1 MTSIYRLLA
10 RLLAYPDKELH
21 AALPEFRA
29 MVQADGELPVPVRHD
44 LTAAIDEFAATD
56 LLDLQ
61 ENYVAMFDRIRSLS
75 LHLFEHV
82 HSDSRQ
88 RGPAMLDLVELY
100 RRYGL
105 DVTVGELPDYLPLFL
120 EFLSTIDRA
129 QADKFLADAGEILG
143 ALHDRLT
150 KRGSAYA
157 SAFAAL
163 LHLAGAKATRLEE
176 EQEQLDFAT
185 LDRNWEEAA
194 VAFGPENNPTT
205 SAGCDRAAGMVARMN
220 AAATPGE

>member
-1 MTSIYRLLA
+1 MSSIYRLLA

-21 AALPEFRA
+21 AALPDFRA
-29 MVQADGELPVPVRHD
+29 LVRAELELPAR
-44 LTAAIDEFAATD
+44 LRRGLEASIDDFAAAD

-82 HSDSRQ
+82 HSDTRQ

-100 RRYGL
+100 RRNGL
-105 DVTVGELPDYLPLFL
+105 DVTAGELPDYLPLFL
-120 EFLSTIDRA
+120 EFMSTIDRA
-129 QADKFLADAGEILG
+129 QADKHLADAGDILA
-143 ALHDRLT
+143 ALHDRLS

-157 SAFAAL
+157 SIFAAL
-163 LHLAGAKATRLEE
+163 LHLAGAKATPLEE
-176 EQEQLDFAT
+176 EQEQLDFAA

-205 SAGCDRAAGMVARMN
+205 SAGCDRGAGMVARMN
-220 AAATPGE
+220 AAAAPGE